1 MKKIFVF
8 IFGLAMITL
17 VSYAEIMSVVSV
29 PILVI
34 QNFQNWWAA
43 GNDYDYEVQWTTYD
57 MSDEYDW
64 VFIQFISE
72 DGKYMLARDVK
83 NNGKS
88 TLEPIRRRVYDLEGK
103 VLTDGGYILMV
114 CAYKTKDMS
123 ESVCDTRGPLEINYE
138 G

>member
-8 IFGLAMITL
+8 IFGLVMISF
-17 VSYAEIMSVVSV
+17 VSHISIASAAPV

-43 GNDYDYEVQWTTYD
+43 GNDYDYEVRWITYD
-57 MSDEYDW
+57 MNDEYDW

-72 DGKYMLARDVK
+72 DGKYMMAQDVK
-83 NNGKS
+83 NNGKY

-103 VLTDGGYILMV
+103 VLSDGGYMLRI
-114 CAYKTKDMS
+114 CAYKTKDTS
-123 ESVCDTRGPLEINYE
+123 DRVCDIRGPLEINYE